1 MFGFFSGRQKE
12 INRGFYGQLAR
23 RDQDAFLQHLYDK
36 GHSVLDISK
45 EMAVTAPNIY
55 NRIAGAA
62 HKPIEPAWP
71 TR

>member
-1 MFGFFSGRQKE
+1 MFGFFSGSQKE

-36 GHSVLDISK
+36 GYSVPEISK

-55 NRIAGAA
+55 NRITA
-62 HKPIEPAWP
+62 HRGRGPQ
-71 TR
+71 TN